1 MLEATAIGLAAFPA
15 GIIYAS
21 FAEWVIHRWLMHR
34 PLYRFDHFFIG
45 HAKVHHGRY
54 RADSTYIVG
63 DRPRN
68 DLTFAWWAM
77 PFPVLVHAPFLIAIA
92 LWVSVPAA
100 VGLLVAFSLYQAS
113 YEYLHYC
120 MHVPSNRWFE
130 RASAFKWI
138 NAHHLQH
145 HRKHNTNLNIVLP
158 IADFLLGTRQRLR
171 QRALA
176 EA

>member
-1 MLEATAIGLAAFPA
+1 MLEATAIGLAVFSV

-34 PLYRFDHFFIG
+34 PLFRFDHFFIG
-45 HAKVHHGRY
+45 HAKVHHGNY
-54 RADSTYIVG
+54 RADSTYVVG

-68 DLTFAWWAM
+68 DLTLAWWAM

-100 VGLLVAFSLYQAS
+100 VGLLVALSLYQTS

-158 IADFLLGTRQRLR
+158 IADFLLGTRQRLL